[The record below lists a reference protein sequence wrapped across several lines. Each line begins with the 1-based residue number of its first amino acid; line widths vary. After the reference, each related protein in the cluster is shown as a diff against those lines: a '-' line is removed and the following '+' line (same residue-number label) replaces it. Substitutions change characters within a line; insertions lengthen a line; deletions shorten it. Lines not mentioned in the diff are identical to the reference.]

1 MWIDGIQL
9 GIGIGTGL
17 LLVIGVLTVIYLA
30 AGLVIEWYHS
40 THA

>member
-30 AGLVIEWYHS
+30 AERYHS